1 MFSRLASIYS
11 TYVAVMLFIKRFSSE
26 TQTLLICRNY
36 FCAVPTVR
44 ITCLAVL
51 TASSRPAE
59 SIRAI
64 TVSSRHCRCST
75 VRADLA
81 LCTACQSVVRTVQ
94 TLSVCTLITPHSTYL
109 PRNLPRSCSLQHPT
123 VGSAQFDTTAGI
135 RPICMLKSSVHMHNA
150 AVEHLYYT
158 ARLRILLI
166 CNTLRPC
173 VLDLPKMP
181 LIDEPF
187 HLITVSC
194 STSSSYDARCRPCR
208 LRGRAKILKFP

>member
-1 MFSRLASIYS
+1 M
-11 TYVAVMLFIKRFSSE
+11 
-26 TQTLLICRNY
+26 
-36 FCAVPTVR
+36 
-44 ITCLAVL
+44 TCLAVL
-51 TASSRPAE
+51 IASSRPAE
-59 SIRAI
+59 SIHAI
-64 TVSSRHCRCST
+64 TVSSRHCRCCST

-81 LCTACQSVVRTVQ
+81 LCTTCQSVVRTVQ

-109 PRNLPRSCSLQHPT
+109 PRNLPRSCSLSTRQSVAHSSYTTTGICPT
-123 VGSAQFDTTAGI
+123 MYVEA
-135 RPICMLKSSVHMHNA
+135 SVHMHTA

-194 STSSSYDARCRPCR
+194 STSSS
-208 LRGRAKILKFP
+208 